1 MSEQILNVPLYLDFL
16 SMNKDE
22 SRQESVVRT
31 QKEDSHA
38 RKPNNGAIMTTA
50 VAIGW
55 SDDGYRIQGQPEWEE
70 VG

>member
-1 MSEQILNVPLYLDFL
+1 
-16 SMNKDE
+16 MNQDE
-22 SRQESVVRT
+22 SRQESVVRI
-31 QKEDSHA
+31 QKEDSRA

-55 SDDGYRIQGQPEWEE
+55 SDDGYYIQGQPEWEE